1 MKNWKG
7 DINMKIVQIINLK
20 TLFILVIL
28 SMILIEIISCSSNTG
43 PEKDDNI
50 CDPSK
55 YIDTTRQYFYYYD
68 DKPKYLTLA
77 KDLFCAKYD
86 SILTIAEIEENL
98 SEYNIVK
105 IGKLPYDNY
114 FLKTPKDKRAE
125 EFYTFYEYDTDCGF
139 GNQKIAEHANPIF
152 WARPGIDSSLIIL
165 TDEFIVMI
173 DTTKMNT
180 DDLIAINSKYY
191 VKIHKRSLYDKRDY
205 ILKVTKESKF
215 NALDMANLYQ
225 DSSFAIISAPNY
237 LELGIN
243 PYKK

>member
-7 DINMKIVQIINLK
+7 EINMKIVLIFNLK
-20 TLFILVIL
+20 ALIILIIL
-28 SMILIEIISCSSNTG
+28 GMILIEIISCSSNTG

-98 SEYNIVK
+98 SEYNIIK

-114 FLKTPKDKRAE
+114 FLKTPKGKRAE
-125 EFYTFYEYDTDCGF
+125 EFYTFYGYDTDCGF
-139 GNQKIAEHANPIF
+139 GNQNEVEYAKPIF
-152 WARPGIDSSLIIL
+152 WYRPGIDSSLIIL
-165 TDEFIVMI
+165 TDEFGVVI
-173 DTTKMNT
+173 DTSKINI
-180 DDLIAINSKYY
+180 DDLNTINNKYN
-191 VKIHKRSLYDKRDY
+191 VEIIGQSQYDKRDFR
-205 ILKVTKESKF
+205 LKITKDSQF
-215 NALDMANLYQ
+215 NALDMANLYN
-225 DSSFAIISAPNY
+225 DSVDVKFAEPFF
-237 LELGIN
+237 LQLGIN